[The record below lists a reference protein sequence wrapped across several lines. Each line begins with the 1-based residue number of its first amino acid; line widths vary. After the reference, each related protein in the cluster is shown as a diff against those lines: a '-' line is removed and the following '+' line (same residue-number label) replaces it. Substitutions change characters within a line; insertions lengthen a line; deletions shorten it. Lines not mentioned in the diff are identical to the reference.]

1 MSSNSLESWLNGSKA
16 IKKCP
21 SSDPGVLLRLSQWF
35 QNRRK
40 MFALVFFIRAKPK
53 SVEEPADFE
62 HVAVSPGVLIEF
74 AVCFWE
80 GV

>member
-1 MSSNSLESWLNGSKA
+1 
-16 IKKCP
+16 
-21 SSDPGVLLRLSQWF
+21 
-35 QNRRK
+35 

-62 HVAVSPGVLIEF
+62 HVTVSPGVLIEF